1 MRATKV
7 IRGKLF
13 YARTTGT
20 MLECE
25 RVARRLENLGRDTS
39 IQRTNTKGKYILYV
53 ERRELGRRK

>member
-1 MRATKV
+1 MRATKI

-13 YARTTGT
+13 YACTTGT

-25 RVARRLENLGRDTS
+25 RVARRSEVLGRDTS

-53 ERRELGRRK
+53 EWQGLGRRK